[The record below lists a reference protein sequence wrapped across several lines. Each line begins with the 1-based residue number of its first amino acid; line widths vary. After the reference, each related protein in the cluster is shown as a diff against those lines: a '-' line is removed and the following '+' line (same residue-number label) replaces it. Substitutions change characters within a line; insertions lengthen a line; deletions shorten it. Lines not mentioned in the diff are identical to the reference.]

1 MRKIALEKLVL
12 KSIHADF
19 NFVDAHLHVIEIT
32 ANIRP
37 RFLH

>member
-1 MRKIALEKLVL
+1 MRKIALENPLF
-12 KSIHADF
+12 KSIHPDF

-32 ANIRP
+32 AKILP